1 MTTRRCTSY
10 LARRR
15 RYKTVTDP
23 KNPAMQMILPKAGYI
38 MAFKADANGK
48 ISKRFLRADQLEK
61 AKEKYQRIL
70 GPDATVLYNA

>member
-1 MTTRRCTSY
+1 
-10 LARRR
+10 
-15 RYKTVTDP
+15 
-23 KNPAMQMILPKAGYI
+23 MQMILPKAGYI